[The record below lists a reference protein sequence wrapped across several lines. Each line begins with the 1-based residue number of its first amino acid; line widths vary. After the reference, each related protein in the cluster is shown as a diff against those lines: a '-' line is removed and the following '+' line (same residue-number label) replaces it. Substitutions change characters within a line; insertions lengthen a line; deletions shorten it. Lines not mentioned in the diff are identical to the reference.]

1 MAFVFLELEFRVRA
15 CLFLSASLH
24 FCLMLERSLE
34 EGQGDASPCFL
45 TGPPPPAEQQHPL
58 GFKVHFSDVDILSFQ
73 VTFLG

>member
-1 MAFVFLELEFRVRA
+1 
-15 CLFLSASLH
+15 
-24 FCLMLERSLE
+24 MLERSLE
-34 EGQGDASPCFL
+34 EGQRDASPCFL